1 MLKPTAAATSAPWYA
16 IRRKTDIAAAATG
29 VSSAAE
35 IYIYG
40 DIGESWWEETVSA
53 AQFVK
58 DLNALTVD
66 QITVRINSMGGSV
79 PDGLAIYNAMRRHKA
94 EITTEIDGMA
104 FSIASL
110 IAMGG
115 DKVNMAGNA
124 MMMIHAPWTYA
135 AGNAVEFRKIA
146 DQLDT
151 WSAAMSS
158 SYAARTGDQ
167 PGMLALLTD
176 GEDHYYTADEAVAAK
191 LVDTAT
197 DPMPIAASAA
207 RDMPLN
213 RYRSLPAALQAT
225 GIHAASAAS
234 SADEESMKKYL
245 SHVVLAAIG
254 AAGAAAAGGGSATPP
269 VALAP
274 AAPAPAAAAATPEA
288 RAAILAAEQG
298 RRVSVRAA
306 FAPFAA
312 HAGVLEMQR
321 ACEDDPAISPE
332 AAGQRLLAH
341 LGAQAQPIVG
351 ASVVTVEDEG
361 DKRRDGVVAA
371 LLVRA
376 GHASKEQI
384 AAHGGNPYRGST
396 LLELAR
402 ASLDAAGVK
411 SSGLDKREVVAAA
424 FTQSTSDFP
433 ILLTDAIHRTLLAAY
448 AVQALTW
455 QRFCKRGTVSDFRA
469 HNRFRV
475 GSLGNLQAKN
485 ELGEY
490 KSVAIPDGEKSSI
503 AAGTKGFIINLSR
516 EIVINDDL
524 GAITDQAA
532 AMGRAA
538 ARTVEADVYA
548 LLSSNGGLGPILADG
563 KTLFHADHK
572 NIGEAGAMSTTAF
585 NEFRVLMAQQTDVSG
600 NDFLDISP
608 AVWLGPIGLESGAKL
623 LNQAQYEPSTGKN
636 SFTPNISLGLFR
648 DIVGTPRL
656 SGSRYYAFADAN
668 EAPAIE
674 VAFLDGIDTP
684 FLEQESAFTTDGASF
699 KVRLDYGVA
708 GHDYR
713 GAATNAGA

>member
-1 MLKPTAAATSAPWYA
+1 MSSTQPTWYA
-16 IRRKTDIAAAATG
+16 IRRKTAVAAAILG
-29 VSSAAE
+29 VAAAAE

-40 DIGESWWEETVSA
+40 DIGESWYEETVSA
-53 AQFVK
+53 AQFVR
-58 DLNALTVD
+58 DLNALDVD
-66 QITVRINSMGGSV
+66 QITIRINSVGGSV
-79 PDGLAIYNAMRRHKA
+79 PDGLAIYNAIRRHKA
-94 EITTEIDGMA
+94 TITTEIDGMA

-110 IAMGG
+110 IAMAG
-115 DKVNMAGNA
+115 DVVNMASNA
-124 MMMIHAPWTYA
+124 MLMIHAPWTYTY
-135 AGNAVEFRKIA
+135 GNSAELRETA

-151 WSAAMSS
+151 WAAAMST

-167 PGMLALLTD
+167 PAMLALLTD
-176 GEDHYYTADEAVAAK
+176 GKDHYYTAAEAVAEKFADA
-191 LVDTAT
+191 VT
-197 DPMPIAASAA
+197 DAMPVAASAA
-207 RDMPLN
+207 RDLPLN
-213 RYRSLPAALQAT
+213 RYRALPAALQAA
-225 GIHAASAAS
+225 GNSVAAATPSPEPSMPQAQTPTAANPTT
-234 SADEESMKKYL
+234 
-245 SHVVLAAIG
+245 AAP
-254 AAGAAAAGGGSATPP
+254 AANVATAAAAPEAI
-269 VALAP
+269 
-274 AAPAPAAAAATPEA
+274 TPEA
-288 RAAILAAEQG
+288 RAEVLRVEAS
-298 RRVSVRAA
+298 RRQSVRAS
-306 FAPFAA
+306 FAPFAQNP
-312 HAGVLEMQR
+312 GVADLQR
-321 ACEDDPAISPE
+321 ACEDDASLTPE

-341 LGAQAQPIVG
+341 LAAQATPVVG
-351 ASVVTVEDEG
+351 SGVTTVQDEA
-361 DKRRDGVVAA
+361 DKRRGGVVAA

-384 AAHGGNPYRGST
+384 AAHGSNPYRGHT

-402 ASLDAAGVK
+402 ASLEAAGITAR
-411 SSGLDKREVVAAA
+411 GMDKREVVAAA

-475 GSLGNLQAKN
+475 GSLGNLQSKN

-503 AAGTKGFIINLSR
+503 SAGTKGYIINLSR

-548 LLSSNGGLGPILADG
+548 LLSSNAGLGPLLADG
-563 KTLFHADHK
+563 KTLFHADHG
-572 NIGEAGAMSTTAF
+572 NIGTPGAMSTTTF
-585 NEFRVLMAQQTDVSG
+585 NEFRVLMGSQKDVSG
-600 NDFLDISP
+600 NDYLDISP
-608 AVWLGPIGLESGAKL
+608 AVLLSPLGLEASAKL

-636 SFTPNISLGLFR
+636 AYTPNISLGLFR

-656 SGSRYYAFADAN
+656 AGTRYYAFADAN
-668 EAPAIE
+668 EAPALE
-674 VAFLDGIDTP
+674 VAFLDGNDVP
-684 FLEQESAFTTDGASF
+684 FLEQESAFTTDGTSF